1 LVAAAALFGAT
12 FVVVQEGVE
21 SAEPVPF
28 IAVRYLVALALLAPL
43 AASRLRTRD
52 PRLWWDGAAAGLAL
66 GCGYVL
72 QTTGLQYTTPSVSAF
87 ITYLLVVFV
96 PIISA
101 VVLRRRPHPLTVF
114 GVALAVVGL
123 ALLTG
128 GAGQGFGRGE
138 WLTLGCAVAFAAHVV
153 ILARVAPRHDV
164 VALTTVQVATV
175 MVGCGVLGF
184 VTGGYRLGTP
194 GWVAAIVTGIGA
206 TAVAFLLQTWA
217 QRVVGPTRTAIVLLL
232 EPVFAAALGAVLGE
246 RLGLSG
252 VVGAALILVS
262 VVVVEVLPQ
271 LVPPRRA
278 ELAAG
283 VEP

>member
-1 LVAAAALFGAT
+1 
-12 FVVVQEGVE
+12 
-21 SAEPVPF
+21 
-28 IAVRYLVALALLAPL
+28 
-43 AASRLRTRD
+43 
-52 PRLWWDGAAAGLAL
+52 
-66 GCGYVL
+66 
-72 QTTGLQYTTPSVSAF
+72 
-87 ITYLLVVFV
+87 
-96 PIISA
+96 
-101 VVLRRRPHPLTVF
+101 
-114 GVALAVVGL
+114 
-123 ALLTG
+123 
-128 GAGQGFGRGE
+128 
-138 WLTLGCAVAFAAHVV
+138 VAFAAHVV